1 MKKVLGSFKN
11 INLYIIYKSYFLKN
25 YSFYVEFLVVTDRQN
40 FNLFFFFFA
49 LSGDV
54 FLFVSKV
61 RFIPRTKRSI
71 VSNQV

>member
-25 YSFYVEFLVVTDRQN
+25 DSFYVEFLVVTDRQN
-40 FNLFFFFFA
+40 FNLFFFFA